1 MRSASVLLVPKR
13 CVLLTL
19 QVCNNEATCTCDPT
33 WAGTD
38 CSMADPPKK
47 PEPTKEGPKG
57 RFSPPFLLTY
67 ESYLLSPLVTM
78 LRVVLSAV
86 IIAAFNI
93 FLV

>member
-1 MRSASVLLVPKR
+1 MCLCSPQPQL
-13 CVLLTL
+13 CVSLTL

-57 RFSPPFLLTY
+57 RFPFTSLLTY
-67 ESYLLSPLVTM
+67 RHTHAHFTSVSSYATCSLINRS
-78 LRVVLSAV
+78 RRKE
-86 IIAAFNI
+86 
-93 FLV
+93 